1 MNLTFHH
8 ASVAQLVEHRAAM
21 GGGVVSSTSV
31 GPTHTEEKVL
41 PL

>member
-21 GGGVVSSTSV
+21 GGGGGSEFDLSRTN
-31 GPTHTEEKVL
+31 TH
-41 PL
+41 

>member
-21 GGGVVSSTSV
+21 GGGGGGSEFDLSRTN
-31 GPTHTEEKVL
+31 TH
-41 PL
+41 